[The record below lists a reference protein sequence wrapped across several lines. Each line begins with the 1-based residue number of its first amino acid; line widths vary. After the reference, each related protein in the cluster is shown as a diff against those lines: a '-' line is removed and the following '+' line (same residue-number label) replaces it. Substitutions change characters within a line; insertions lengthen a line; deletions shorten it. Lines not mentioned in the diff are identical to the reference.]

1 MLYAPTEFQALY
13 YMEGDVN
20 MKKSIPTLSS
30 SFQLAKLGHVAI
42 IKWICW
48 IPEKSVFKKEG
59 EDLHIFQRR
68 TERIYNC

>member
-20 MKKSIPTLSS
+20 MKKNIPTLSS

-42 IKWICW
+42 LK
-48 IPEKSVFKKEG
+48 
-59 EDLHIFQRR
+59 
-68 TERIYNC
+68 

>member
-20 MKKSIPTLSS
+20 MKKNIPTLSS

-42 IKWICW
+42 LKWIHW
-48 IPEKSVFKKEG
+48 IHAS
-59 EDLHIFQRR
+59 
-68 TERIYNC
+68 NS